1 MLTPSTADIILTRD
15 IFSSGVP
22 LRPSML
28 GAAPLLKISDY
39 GLSRFIDAA
48 APQLETRCG
57 SEEYAAPELIIGK
70 RYDGRK
76 TDVWAL
82 GVVLYALLTGA
93 LPFLDDAA
101 ASSGAGA
108 GVQQAREGGERD
120 ARARKAHLLRIA
132 KGDLRWPAHANDASL
147 DDVERSAAAGVV
159 VPSSQRLITP
169 RARHIAARLLRRDA
183 AKRSGAWEVWDDAWL
198 THGSFETE
206 ASACG
211 EQTHIPP
218 DPTSEQG
225 REWLRRNAK
234 VTGAVAQVARDD

>member
-1 MLTPSTADIILTRD
+1 
-15 IFSSGVP
+15 
-22 LRPSML
+22 ML
-28 GAAPLLKISDY
+28 GASPLLKISDF
-39 GLSRFIDAA
+39 GLSRFIDPSS
-48 APQLETRCG
+48 PQLETRCG

-101 ASSGAGA
+101 GGGVA
-108 GVQQAREGGERD
+108 GVQAREGGERD

-132 KGDLRWPAHANDASL
+132 KGDLRWPVNANDASL
-147 DDVERSAAAGVV
+147 DDSERTGV
-159 VPSSQRLITP
+159 PASQRLITP

-198 THGSFETE
+198 THGSFEAE
-206 ASACG
+206 ASAGG
-211 EQTHIPP
+211 EAVDMPP
-218 DPTSEQG
+218 DPTSEAG

-234 VTGAVAQVARDD
+234 VMGAVAQVARDD